1 MQFGGPKSFNPL
13 SPTYNKI
20 FSPGKKS
27 RVLIMVKET
36 EEGLK
41 ILVGINGQESLFINS
56 DRLSDCIAY
65 LYNNNLRFITINSF
79 QNYKVKDIG
88 FLTQLKDFLEGLSV
102 LETHYDYSIV
112 NELHKLKYLGIPDNG
127 KDVID
132 LKNFPDIEMCGVAFS
147 ERLQGLEFC
156 NNLKSLTV
164 SNYKPK
170 TKDLST
176 LPSLSNLEHLSLI
189 QTNIATL
196 QGVNNFNNLK
206 RLEIFSASKLETIAA
221 LQVLL
226 SSLEEIQV
234 ELCKK
239 ITDFETLGKVKFLK
253 KIILS
258 ESGEIKSLAFVKDLP
273 ELEFISF
280 WGTNVLDGNIK
291 YCEGINYV
299 GFDNKK
305 HYTHKLEQ
313 FKK

>member
-1 MQFGGPKSFNPL
+1 
-13 SPTYNKI
+13 
-20 FSPGKKS
+20 
-27 RVLIMVKET
+27 MVKET
-36 EEGLK
+36 KEGLK

-56 DRLSDCIAY
+56 DRLSDCIKY
-65 LYNNNLRFITINSF
+65 LHSNDLRFITINSF
-79 QNYKVKDIG
+79 QNYKAKDIA

-102 LETHYDYSIV
+102 LETHYDYSVV
-112 NELHKLKYLGIPDNG
+112 NGLHKLKYLGIPDNG

-132 LKNFPDIEMCGVAFS
+132 LKNFPNIEMCGVAFS

-156 NNLKSLTV
+156 SNLKSLTI
-164 SNYKPK
+164 SNYKSK
-170 TKDLST
+170 TKDLSA
-176 LPSLSNLEHLSLI
+176 LPSLNNLEHLSLI
-189 QTNIATL
+189 KTDITTL
-196 QGVNNFNNLK
+196 QGIKSFRNLNK
-206 RLEIFSASKLETIAA
+206 LEIFSASKLETVAA

-234 ELCKK
+234 EQCKK
-239 ITDFETLGKVKFLK
+239 INDYETLGKVKSLK

-258 ESGEIKSLAFVKDLP
+258 ESGEIKSLAFVKELP
-273 ELEFISF
+273 LLEFISF

-305 HYTHKLEQ
+305 HYTHKSEQ

>member
-1 MQFGGPKSFNPL
+1 M
-13 SPTYNKI
+13 
-20 FSPGKKS
+20 
-27 RVLIMVKET
+27 
-36 EEGLK
+36 
-41 ILVGINGQESLFINS
+41 
-56 DRLSDCIAY
+56 
-65 LYNNNLRFITINSF
+65 
-79 QNYKVKDIG
+79 
-88 FLTQLKDFLEGLSV
+88 
-102 LETHYDYSIV
+102 
-112 NELHKLKYLGIPDNG
+112 
-127 KDVID
+127 
-132 LKNFPDIEMCGVAFS
+132 
-147 ERLQGLEFC
+147 
-156 NNLKSLTV
+156 
-164 SNYKPK
+164 SNYKQS
-170 TKDLST
+170 DLKGST
-176 LPSLSNLEHLSLI
+176 
-189 QTNIATL
+189 Q

-239 ITDFETLGKVKFLK
+239 ITDFETLGKVKSLK

>member
-1 MQFGGPKSFNPL
+1 VNP
-13 SPTYNKI
+13 I
-20 FSPGKKS
+20 
-27 RVLIMVKET
+27 
-36 EEGLK
+36 
-41 ILVGINGQESLFINS
+41 
-56 DRLSDCIAY
+56 
-65 LYNNNLRFITINSF
+65 
-79 QNYKVKDIG
+79 
-88 FLTQLKDFLEGLSV
+88 
-102 LETHYDYSIV
+102 
-112 NELHKLKYLGIPDNG
+112 
-127 KDVID
+127 
-132 LKNFPDIEMCGVAFS
+132 
-147 ERLQGLEFC
+147 
-156 NNLKSLTV
+156 
-164 SNYKPK
+164 
-170 TKDLST
+170 
-176 LPSLSNLEHLSLI
+176 SLI
-189 QTNIATL
+189 PPNIATL

>member
-1 MQFGGPKSFNPL
+1 
-13 SPTYNKI
+13 
-20 FSPGKKS
+20 
-27 RVLIMVKET
+27 
-36 EEGLK
+36 
-41 ILVGINGQESLFINS
+41 
-56 DRLSDCIAY
+56 
-65 LYNNNLRFITINSF
+65 
-79 QNYKVKDIG
+79 
-88 FLTQLKDFLEGLSV
+88 
-102 LETHYDYSIV
+102 
-112 NELHKLKYLGIPDNG
+112 
-127 KDVID
+127 
-132 LKNFPDIEMCGVAFS
+132 MCGVAFS

-189 QTNIATL
+189 KTNIATL

-239 ITDFETLGKVKFLK
+239 ITDFETLGKVKSLK